1 MPAENSTTKK
11 PVVHQT
17 STAMMTHSASCGS
30 PSQVGTSSK
39 PTALS
44 VPLIMPW
51 AGSKANWN
59 RMATIAIESTCGKK

>member
-1 MPAENSTTKK
+1 
-11 PVVHQT
+11 
-17 STAMMTHSASCGS
+17 MMTHRARSGS

-39 PTALS
+39 PTALR

-59 RMATIAIESTCGKK
+59 RMATIAIESTCGKKYAIL